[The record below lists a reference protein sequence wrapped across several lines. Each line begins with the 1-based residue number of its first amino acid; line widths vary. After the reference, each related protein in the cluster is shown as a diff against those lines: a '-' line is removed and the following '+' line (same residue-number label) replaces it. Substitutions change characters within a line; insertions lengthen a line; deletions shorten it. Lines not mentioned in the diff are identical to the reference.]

1 LRRFSTV
8 ATRRIEEINLRHV
21 GPQHVLRTLTTVG
34 KDQDARV
41 PIAEVTRALELQG
54 LAVIQNHRRMR
65 GAAAVA
71 AVANDRPDQA
81 EGNVVVDAGD
91 RGVERLGRLALVE
104 VVNQAAGQPAA
115 VTRADAPSQGM
126 AR

>member
-1 LRRFSTV
+1 M
-8 ATRRIEEINLRHV
+8 
-21 GPQHVLRTLTTVG
+21 Q
-34 KDQDARV
+34 
-41 PIAEVTRALELQG
+41 
-54 LAVIQNHRRMR
+54 
-65 GAAAVA
+65 AAMAA

-81 EGNVVVDAGD
+81 EGDVVVHARD

-115 VTRADAPSQGM
+115 VTRADVSGQGM